1 MFAPSRAVHPLVWA
15 LAWVWT
21 RLPGDAVRSRVMW
34 WLNAKFAVGV
44 TGIVRNSQGEVLF
57 VEHAFRRRYPWA
69 LPGGWIARREQLP
82 EALTRELRE
91 ETGLEIEVQRVVA
104 AHTFALPRLDVAYL
118 CRVTGGTVRPSVETP
133 RWRWCRP
140 EEPPPGADPYSVRL
154 VALALAPEPLHP
166 FPSHSL
172 AAPLPKSVAALP
184 RLRRGPLGSLDLG
197 GGPTL

>member
-1 MFAPSRAVHPLVWA
+1 VQAPSRAVSPLIRA

-21 RLPGDAVRSRVMW
+21 RLPNDGVRSRLMW

-44 TGIVRNSQGEVLF
+44 TGIVQNQRGEVLF

-82 EALTRELRE
+82 EALVRELRE
-91 ETGLEIEVQRVVA
+91 ETGLEVEVQRVVA

-118 CRVTGGTVRPSVETP
+118 CRVTGGTVRPSAETP

-140 EEPPPGADPYSVRL
+140 DQPPPGVDPYSVRL
-154 VALALAPEPLHP
+154 VGLALTPGPGEP
-166 FPSHSL
+166 
-172 AAPLPKSVAALP
+172 
-184 RLRRGPLGSLDLG
+184 
-197 GGPTL
+197 